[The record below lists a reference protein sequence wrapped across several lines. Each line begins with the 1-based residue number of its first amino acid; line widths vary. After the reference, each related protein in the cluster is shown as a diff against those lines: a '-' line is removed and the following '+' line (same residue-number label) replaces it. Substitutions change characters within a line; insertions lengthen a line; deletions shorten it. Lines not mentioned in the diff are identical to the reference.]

1 MLVGDLMSVDP
12 VTLEPDLPVGRAL
25 DLLTATHVHGAPV
38 VDDKGALIGIVS
50 QEDILVGGFG
60 SVSAQDADAEARVR
74 DIMTS
79 PAMSVAPDATIE
91 AVARM
96 MWRFRI
102 HHVPVVDGA
111 RVVGIVSALDFCR
124 HIAGED
130 PGD

>member
-1 MLVGDLMSVDP
+1 MLVGDLMSVEP
-12 VTLEPDLPVGRAL
+12 LTLDPDLPVGKAL
-25 DLLTATHVHGAPV
+25 DLLTAMHVHGAPV
-38 VDDKGALIGIVS
+38 VDAAGTLIGIVS

-60 SVSAQDADAEARVR
+60 TLSQEQAEDGGRVR

-79 PAMSVAPDATIE
+79 PAMSVAPDTPIE

-102 HHVPVVDGA
+102 HHIPVVEGA
-111 RVVGIVSALDFCR
+111 TVVGIVSALDFCR
-124 HIAGED
+124 HIAGDD